1 MALIKRIINMKKT
14 NKEILEEIIKDEIFL
29 FEYTAIDNI
38 SSEDYDPKLTVKIGK
53 RIDKNISTLLQTDDG
68 IKELKSLL
76 DMSDIRL
83 NFVAA
88 RYLYPLDPKF
98 YTNILM
104 KYKKSL
110 KEDINIYEVETL
122 MSGLSK
128 KQKVFIDQYKK
139 LYGEDRFE
147 DLNKLK

>member
-1 MALIKRIINMKKT
+1 MKKT

-29 FEYTAIDNI
+29 FEYTNIDNL
-38 SSEDYDPKLTVKIGK
+38 SNEDYDSKLTVKIGN
-53 RIDKNISTLLQTDDG
+53 RIDKNISILLQTDDG

-110 KEDINIYEVETL
+110 KENINICEIETL
-122 MSGLSK
+122 MTGLSK
-128 KQKVFIDQYKK
+128 KQKVFIDQFKK

-147 DLNKLK
+147 KLNKL

>member
-1 MALIKRIINMKKT
+1 MKKT